1 VNAVPGGVLPGGPSG
16 VLRLPGT
23 VVRKAS
29 VSSMANNAYLV
40 TDLATGQSL
49 LVDAADDAP
58 RMLSLLTEA
67 VPDGGSG
74 SLAHVVTTHGHW
86 DHHRALAEVV
96 AATGARTSAGR
107 LDAADLPVP
116 TDDLLDH
123 GDAVRVGALELEVL
137 HLRGHTPGSVALV
150 LRSGDGG
157 THLFSGDSLFPGGP
171 GRTTSPQDFDTLMAD
186 LQARVFALL
195 PDDTR
200 VHPGHGAETTLGAE
214 RSSIPQWL
222 QRRW

>member
-1 VNAVPGGVLPGGPSG
+1 
-16 VLRLPGT
+16 
-23 VVRKAS
+23 
-29 VSSMANNAYLV
+29 
-40 TDLATGQSL
+40 
-49 LVDAADDAP
+49 
-58 RMLSLLTEA
+58 MLSLLTEA